1 VKKHTILPTDQADA
15 VNARAGE
22 LHTLV
27 YEEARKTMGHD
38 AAFRAASQAVEQ
50 WRLQEVARRL
60 TALNGGAL

>member
-1 VKKHTILPTDQADA
+1 VKKHTILTTEQADE
-15 VNARAGE
+15 VNTRAAE

-27 YEEARKTMGHD
+27 YNEARKTMDHD
-38 AAFRAASQAVEQ
+38 AAFRAASQAVER